1 MSSLSKNLERM
12 PSPEKKIER
21 RDSRRIHK
29 IEQPPAVERPIQ
41 SWPMLDS
48 QTQPSA
54 PRPLVAEKQ
63 QIKEIKSILSED
75 ISKIFFNLSETQKQ
89 KIRFEGEI
97 VAKQIS
103 GLLNQLK
110 VQVKKIADLIR
121 CWLILIPGINKFFLE
136 QEVKIKTDKLL
147 NLKK

>member
-29 IEQPPAVERPIQ
+29 IEQPPADERPIQ
-41 SWPMLDS
+41 PWPMLDS

-54 PRPLVAEKQ
+54 PRPLAAGKQ

-89 KIRFEGEI
+89 KIRLEGEV

-110 VQVKKIADLIR
+110 VQAKKIADLIR